1 MRGRTS
7 ITVKRLDAAIADVA
21 QLVVGD
27 DRYMPLFERLLA
39 ERETLAKKQD
49 TLSRAHAILRQRA
62 EQGDWS
68 GSGCAKP
75 CHRPGRSVISYP
87 PP

>member
-7 ITVKRLDAAIADVA
+7 ITVERLDAAIVDVA

-39 ERETLAKKQD
+39 ERETLVKKQD
-49 TLSRAHAILRQRA
+49 TLSRAQAIVRQRLG
-62 EQGDWS
+62 QDCWS
-68 GSGCAKP
+68 DIGGATPRTMPDRHEIASP
-75 CHRPGRSVISYP
+75 SP
-87 PP
+87 